1 MRVMVLGLFNL
12 TRLFSFYILKKGE
25 KMMMKRKFGLS
36 SLVLALILFLC
47 VLPTA
52 AVLQEVTV
60 KSSVSTLSPKTNTIT
75 IGFPQQYGC
84 TYPAGGS
91 PVCSYLPMNASAL
104 TGTVP
109 DNAVYSMFKAGDP
122 VVATSIGGAGDT
134 WIAVAK
140 LFGSRPN
147 EEYITAVVGDPGKIP
162 TPLIGG
168 YTLDIA
174 MNANCSACSGTICT
188 AGSTNVSVLSSGT
201 RVLQKTLMPGQSLL
215 FNGRN
220 DGSSVTVMFV
230 KGEALS
236 VTCGGGTA
244 MTGPQPVSVFIVTI
258 VPPGASVQN
267 DIRTATTTSPDEA
280 RPAATAIATPVPTT
294 QSGSL
299 PFAVIGA
306 LGMMALVLAAR
317 KQ

>member
-1 MRVMVLGLFNL
+1 M
-12 TRLFSFYILKKGE
+12 E
-25 KMMMKRKFGLS
+25 RKIGLS
-36 SLVLALILFLC
+36 SLVLALVLFLC
-47 VLPTA
+47 VLPAA

-60 KSSVSTLSPKTNTIT
+60 KSSVSTLSPKTNTMT
-75 IGFPQQYGC
+75 IGYPQQYGC

-109 DNAVYSMFKAGDP
+109 DNAVFSVFKAGDP
-122 VVATSIGGAGDT
+122 VVATSIGGAGGT

-147 EEYITAVVGDPGKIP
+147 EEYITGVVGDPDKIP

-174 MNANCSACSGTICT
+174 MKANCSACSGTICT
-188 AGSTNVSVLSSGT
+188 AGSADVSILSSGT
-201 RVLQKTLMPGQSLL
+201 RVLQKTLTPGQSLL
-215 FNGRN
+215 YNGRN

-244 MTGPQPVSVFIVTI
+244 MAGPQPVSVFNVTI
-258 VPPGASVQN
+258 VPPGAFAQN

-280 RPAATAIATPVPTT
+280 RPTATAIATPVPTT
-294 QSGSL
+294 KSGSL
-299 PFAVIGA
+299 PVTVIGA
-306 LGMMALVLAAR
+306 LGVTALVLATR

>member
-1 MRVMVLGLFNL
+1 
-12 TRLFSFYILKKGE
+12 
-25 KMMMKRKFGLS
+25 MMERKIGFS
-36 SLVLALILFLC
+36 SLILALVLFLS
-47 VLPTA
+47 VLPAA

-60 KSSVSTLSPKTNTIT
+60 KSSISTLSPQTNTMT
-75 IGFPQQYGC
+75 IGYPQQYGC

-109 DNAVYSMFKAGDP
+109 DNAVYTMFKAGDP
-122 VVATSIGGAGDT
+122 VVATSIGGAGGT

-140 LFGSRPN
+140 LYGSRPN

-188 AGSTNVSVLSSGT
+188 AGSAGVSVLSSGT

-215 FNGRN
+215 YNGRN
-220 DGSSVTVMFV
+220 DGSSVTVTFV

-236 VTCGGGTA
+236 ATCGGGTA
-244 MTGPQPVSVFIVTI
+244 MAGPQPVSVFIVTI
-258 VPPGASVQN
+258 VPPSAFAQN
-267 DIRTATTTSPDEA
+267 NIRTATTTSPNEA
-280 RPAATAIATPVPTT
+280 QPATTAIATPVPTT
-294 QSGSL
+294 KSGSL
-299 PFAVIGA
+299 PFVVIGA
-306 LGMMALVLAAR
+306 LGLTALALAIR